1 MHLAL
6 LKPDSLKDLSARVR
20 TTISIGA
27 HHCTTTALLDTG
39 AEAQSYIGKQLADTQ
54 FQSISRSKVNRQVR
68 LAGSETVVQ
77 LQESIRLPVT
87 LTIPTGGTTTA
98 LLDLDILDTDI
109 ALIIGF
115 PDIIRHYK
123 QVLSSIMD
131 MAGKILL
138 ESDKARATT
147 LSYIT
152 DMARLRP
159 DTASDALQL
168 PTGAINPD
176 WVLPYIEPEE
186 ERLIEQHSIFP
197 EFPEFDKRNSEFLSV
212 LPTRILSPQSDEQ
225 AKLLELLLDD
235 KYREIF
241 VWRSWK
247 FIDVPPIRLNWKP
260 GVPDH
265 FHSAPRPCAIPK
277 QAEAAVAI
285 NRFETQGYWK
295 RTGITPRY
303 ATPVVL
309 VWKPDRT
316 IRVCA
321 DYPLFVNKWLAPF
334 QAPSPDIHLELERMA
349 SFRSYINVD
358 LKDGYYGIGLSAED
372 CERLTVTTHLG
383 NFVPLA
389 VPMGITVGGA
399 ILQAVA
405 QDVFSPLAERSIVM
419 QDNLL
424 IGIREGE
431 DPIPILR
438 QLLEICLLRRVTLNI
453 KKCEFCTTTAQFWGY
468 ILTPGH
474 YAIDP
479 ERKQGLKQL
488 QFPDSLKAAQRFC
501 GLANFYSGFIPN
513 YRAVVEPLLPMLR
526 AGFPWHAPPAE
537 TKVAFTAIIAA
548 MDNSIDLSMARRDV
562 GPWILR
568 ADASKTGVAAVLL
581 QRIPVN
587 SMYAI
592 GKAEQEEPGFQLQP
606 VALASFPL
614 TEAARRNWH
623 THTSELYAIMMALKR
638 WKTLID
644 THPIIIESDHR
655 NLLFTQ
661 EHHSALTHR
670 WISYIQSN
678 FHIVAFLH
686 RPGILNTLADTLS
699 RLYMITALDATSI
712 LQSYDDASKAV
723 IAIAGSSARR
733 VDVREADL
741 QDIAKLAT
749 AVDEA
754 RAGLWTARLQSPRDG
769 AAGAASPSLSALTA
783 EAAFEKVHNA
793 RQGHVGWRRTYA
805 RLKQQHP
812 EVQVGA
818 RTVRQLVEDCPVCL
832 KYRTTIR
839 EPQAQEVLHALPII
853 AQAGLVTVDTF
864 KLPQDTHGNNFILM
878 IVNHQTKMVDP
889 VPMRA
894 KTSKDVTLALY
905 AHMCTEGAPSM
916 ILTDPGTELNNA
928 DVNSLLSWLGVEHH
942 TTIAKRPQ
950 AHGTERSIGKFKL
963 HLAVLVGS
971 ETARDRWSDRSILPA
986 IRLILNS
993 SHNDE
998 INAIPLHLRFG
1009 TAAAQKYKKITDPNE
1024 EPPRIASTELIAS
1037 LDAALQA
1044 LQTTADKFN
1053 AFRKNHRK
1061 QRGLPS
1067 DRLHSYQQGDYILWK
1082 SDALLL
1088 EEGPLT
1094 SRLHGPYRVLSQEGN
1109 IITAQHCSN
1118 GKTYDLHHERC
1129 HIFTD
1134 NEDIAKEVARQD
1146 FPDQHSIVQITAH
1159 KGTLEARESL
1169 SFYTMFSDD
1178 DQAWLPYTEV
1188 KDTVALD
1195 TYAKTRTCTRVLLLP
1210 TTQDVEATERRYK
1223 TVNLP
1228 TLVGTLRS
1236 IDGYSLPSIAEVIYV
1251 SYHAFSHEPFHAAT
1265 LPDLQF
1271 KEYFLSAK
1279 VIKIT
1284 PRRFDIRFTQLSYTV
1299 AWSLHKVVAYV
1310 QRHLSPNDILLDK
1323 DMLEAH
1329 PQLFAALRA

>member
-1 MHLAL
+1 M
-6 LKPDSLKDLSARVR
+6 R
-20 TTISIGA
+20 TTISTGT

-39 AEAQSYIGKQLADTQ
+39 AEAQSYIGKQLADAQ
-54 FQSISRSKVNRQVR
+54 FMDVLRNKVDRQVR
-68 LAGSETVVQ
+68 LAGSETILQ
-77 LQESIRLPVT
+77 LRESIRLPVT
-87 LTIPTGGTTTA
+87 LTIPTGGTATA
-98 LLDLDILDTDI
+98 LLDLDILDTDV

-123 QVLSSIMD
+123 EVLTAIMD
-131 MAGKILL
+131 NAGKILL

-147 LSYIT
+147 LSNIT
-152 DMARLRP
+152 DMAKLRP
-159 DTASDALQL
+159 DTANDALQL

-176 WVLPYIEPEE
+176 WVLPYNEPEE

-197 EFPEFDKRNSEFLSV
+197 EFPDFEKRNAEFISV
-212 LPTRILSPQSDEQ
+212 LPARILSPKPDENAQ
-225 AKLLELLLDD
+225 LRELLLDD
-235 KYREIF
+235 RYREVF
-241 VWRSWK
+241 VWTRWK

-285 NRFETQGYWK
+285 NRFEQQGYWK

-309 VWKPDRT
+309 VWKPDLT

-372 CERLTVTTHLG
+372 CDRLTVTTHLG

-405 QDVFSPLAERSIVM
+405 QDVFAPLADRSIVM

-424 IGIREGE
+424 VGIREGE

-453 KKCEFCTTTAQFWGY
+453 KKCEFCTRTAQFWGF
-468 ILTPGH
+468 ILTPGN

-479 ERKQGLKQL
+479 ERKQGLQQL
-488 QFPDSLKAAQRFC
+488 SFPDSLKAAQRFC

-513 YRAVVEPLLPMLR
+513 YRGVIEPLLPMLR
-526 AGFPWHAPPAE
+526 AGFPWHAPPEE
-537 TKVAFTAIIAA
+537 TRSAFTAVIAA
-548 MDNSIDLSMARRDV
+548 MDHSIELCMARRDI

-581 QRIPVN
+581 QRVPIN
-587 SMYAI
+587 SKHAH

-606 VALASFPL
+606 LALASFPL
-614 TEAARRNWH
+614 TEAAKRNWH
-623 THTSELYAIMMALKR
+623 THTAELYSIMMALKR
-638 WKTLID
+638 WRTLID

-670 WISYIQSN
+670 WIAYIQAHFN
-678 FHIVAFLH
+678 IAAFLH

-712 LQSYDDASKAV
+712 IQSYDDVSKAV
-723 IAIAGSSARR
+723 VAIAGSSARR
-733 VDVREADL
+733 VDVTETDL
-741 QDIAKLAT
+741 QHIAQLAT

-754 RAGLWTARLQSPRDG
+754 RAGLWTARLKSPRDG
-769 AAGAASPSLSALTA
+769 AAAAAPPSLSALTA
-783 EAAFEKVHNA
+783 EAAFGKVHNA

-812 EVQVGA
+812 EVHVGA
-818 RTVRQLVEDCPVCL
+818 RTVRQLVEDCPVCI
-832 KYRTTIR
+832 KYRSTIR

-864 KLPQDTHGNNFILM
+864 KLPEDTHGNNYILM

-889 VPMRA
+889 VAMQA

-1009 TAAAQKYKKITDPNE
+1009 TAAAQKFKKLTDPHE
-1024 EPPRIASTELIAS
+1024 EPPTVATTELVAS

-1044 LQTTADKFN
+1044 LQAASDKHN

-1061 QRGLPS
+1061 QRGLPPE
-1067 DRLHSYQQGDYILWK
+1067 RLHAYQPGDYILWK
-1082 SDALLL
+1082 SDSLLL
-1088 EEGPLT
+1088 DEGPLT
-1094 SRLHGPYRVLSQEGN
+1094 SQLHGPYLVQSQEAN
-1109 IITAQHCSN
+1109 IVTAQHCSN
-1118 GKTYDLHHERC
+1118 GKTYKLHHERC
-1129 HIFTD
+1129 HIFPD
-1134 NEDIAKEVARQD
+1134 SADIAREVARQD
-1146 FPDQHSIVQITAH
+1146 FPDEHIIVSITAH
-1159 KGTLEARESL
+1159 RGTLEARESL
-1169 SFYTMFSDD
+1169 SFFVLFSDD
-1178 DQAWLPYTEV
+1178 DSAWLPYSAV
-1188 KDTVALD
+1188 KDTLAMG
-1195 TYAKTRTCTRVLLLP
+1195 TYAAARVCTRILLLP
-1210 TTQDVEATERRYK
+1210 TTLAVEATARRYAAID
-1223 TVNLP
+1223 LR
-1228 TLVGTLRS
+1228 TLMASGRS
-1236 IDGYSLPSIAEVIYV
+1236 IDGYLLPSISEAVYV
-1251 SYHAFSHEPFHAAT
+1251 SFHAFADAPFHEAA
-1265 LPDLQF
+1265 LPDIEF
-1271 KEYFLSAK
+1271 REYFLSAK

-1284 PRRFDIRFTQLSYTV
+1284 PKRFDIRFTSLNYTV
-1299 AWSLHKVVAYV
+1299 AWSLLRVLAYIK
-1310 QRHLSPNDILLDK
+1310 RHLSPADVLLDN
-1323 DMLEAH
+1323 DQLQAH